1 MSSLIKEKFGID
13 RFERRKTAFF
23 KKYGWQFMPFA
34 QKDPLPD
41 LRLLVPHQV
50 DEVQKLIDAVKEGD
64 LVSFVV
70 SDIGMGK
77 TALCKFLAE
86 VLPAEDHPKIVTVF
100 LHCSSIETPEQ
111 MLRSILLRLE
121 LQPKESDIAAQFEQ
135 LCRWHEKYP
144 DLLLA
149 IIFDEFSDLDGGAL
163 NVVRTI
169 ADLRGVVLILNG
181 QKHELL
187 KFVGRH
193 SPALLQRK
201 RLILELK
208 PLSPAEVEEL
218 LALRMAWA
226 RGGEFD
232 DLTLEPFTKS
242 AVLEIY
248 RRSRGVPRE
257 ALKLAGDATY
267 LAIERGSSKITHQMI
282 RRLTRARTGQGAKAK
297 RARSRGGFLHLLGL
311 RR

>member
-1 MSSLIKEKFGID
+1 MSSLIKEKFGVD
-13 RFERRKTAFF
+13 RFERQKAVFF

-41 LRLLVPHQV
+41 PRLLVPRQV

-86 VLPAEDHPKIVTVF
+86 ALPAEDPPKIATVF

-111 MLRSILLRLE
+111 VLRSILSRLE
-121 LQPKESDIAAQFEQ
+121 LQPKENDIAAQFEQ
-135 LCRWHEKYP
+135 LYRWHEKYP
-144 DLLLA
+144 DLLLT
-149 IIFDEFSDLDGGAL
+149 IIFDEFPDLNESAL

-181 QKHELL
+181 QKRELL
-187 KFVGRH
+187 KFVEQH

-208 PLSPAEVEEL
+208 PLDSAEVEEL

-232 DLTLEPFTKS
+232 DLTLGPFTKL
-242 AVLEIY
+242 AVLEIHK
-248 RRSRGVPRE
+248 RSKGIPRE
-257 ALKLAGDATY
+257 VLKLAGDATY
-267 LAIERGSSKITHQMI
+267 LAIEQGSSKITHQMI
-282 RRLTRARTGQGAKAK
+282 RKLARARIGRRAKLK
-297 RARSRGGFLHLLGL
+297 KVGPKGGFLKFLGL

>member
-1 MSSLIKEKFGID
+1 MSSLIKEKFGFD
-13 RFERRKTAFF
+13 RFERRKAAFF

-41 LRLLVPHQV
+41 PHLLVPHQV
-50 DEVQKLIDAVKEGD
+50 NEVQKLIDAVKEGD

-86 VLPAEDHPKIVTVF
+86 VLPAEDHPRIATVF

-111 MLRSILLRLE
+111 MLRLILSRLE
-121 LQPKESDIAAQFEQ
+121 LQPKENDIAAQFEQ
-135 LCRWHEKYP
+135 LYRWHEKYP
-144 DLLLA
+144 DLLLT
-149 IIFDEFSDLDGGAL
+149 IIFDEFPDLNGSVL
-163 NVVRTI
+163 NAVRTI

-181 QKHELL
+181 QKYELL
-187 KFVGRH
+187 KFVEQH

-208 PLSPAEVEEL
+208 PLGPEEVEEL
-218 LALRMAWA
+218 LALRLAWA
-226 RGGEFD
+226 RGGEFN

-242 AVLEIY
+242 AVLEIH
-248 RRSRGVPRE
+248 RCSRGIPRE

-267 LAIERGSSKITHQMI
+267 LAIEQGSSKITHQVV
-282 RRLTRARTGQGAKAK
+282 RKLTRARIVRRVKAEKAK
-297 RARSRGGFLHLLGL
+297 PRGGFLKFLGL